1 MADYGAF
8 GPDSVTWKVWGHTT
22 TPVLGF
28 QRAVVVEEL
37 MGSAE
42 TPTELYK
49 IGLGPVRYQLAV
61 GDLLIGWQL
70 LFHAEIALRALD
82 SGAAGKEQAFYEG
95 KIAAAQF
102 FAANVL
108 PEITA
113 TRGILARTS
122 TALMDLD
129 EAAF

>member
-1 MADYGAF
+1 MERAY
-8 GPDSVTWKVWGHTT
+8 
-22 TPVLGF
+22 LGTALEDV
-28 QRAVVVEEL
+28 QAMTATLTGYL
-37 MGSAE
+37 MGAADA
-42 TPTELYK
+42 PGDLYK
-49 IGLGPVRYQLAV
+49 IGLGSVRYLLAV

-70 LFHAEIALRALD
+70 LSHAEIALHALD
-82 SGAAGKEQAFYEG
+82 SGADGKDKGFYEG

-102 FAANVL
+102 FAGNVL

-129 EAAF
+129 EEAF

>member
-1 MADYGAF
+1 MPIKARRVELALGVPPSHYEKGA
-8 GPDSVTWKVWGHTT
+8 S
-22 TPVLGF
+22 
-28 QRAVVVEEL
+28 
-37 MGSAE
+37 SAE
-42 TPTELYK
+42 APTELYK
-49 IGLGPVRYQLAV
+49 IGLGSVRYLLAV
-61 GDLLIGWQL
+61 GDLLIGWLL

-82 SGAAGKEQAFYEG
+82 SGAKGKEQAFYEG

-129 EAAF
+129 DDAF

>member
-1 MADYGAF
+1 
-8 GPDSVTWKVWGHTT
+8 
-22 TPVLGF
+22 
-28 QRAVVVEEL
+28 
-37 MGSAE
+37 
-42 TPTELYK
+42 
-49 IGLGPVRYQLAV
+49 VRYLLAV
-61 GDLLIGWQL
+61 GDLFIGWQL

-82 SGAAGKEQAFYEG
+82 SDATGKEQAFYEG

-122 TALMDLD
+122 MALMDLD
-129 EAAF
+129 DAAF

>member
-1 MADYGAF
+1 MKTQLRRVGKRFRLVVPEVEPMADYGFF

-22 TPVLGF
+22 TL
-28 QRAVVVEEL
+28 RDAKID
-37 MGSAE
+37 S
-42 TPTELYK
+42 LYEGTTAIQAQDFFFRK
-49 IGLGPVRYQLAV
+49 IARDQGGALA
-61 GDLLIGWQL
+61 
-70 LFHAEIALRALD
+70 HIA
-82 SGAAGKEQAFYEG
+82 GQIQAF
-95 KIAAAQF
+95 IDSDVAAAQF

-129 EAAF
+129 DDAF

>member
-1 MADYGAF
+1 VDRDYLRTALEDVQAITATLTGY
-8 GPDSVTWKVWGHTT
+8 
-22 TPVLGF
+22 
-28 QRAVVVEEL
+28 L

-49 IGLGPVRYQLAV
+49 IGLGSVRYLLAV

-70 LFHAEIALRALD
+70 LYHAEIALRALD
-82 SGAAGKEQAFYEG
+82 SGVKGKEQAFYEG

-102 FAANVL
+102 FTANVL

-129 EAAF
+129 DAAF

>member
-1 MADYGAF
+1 M
-8 GPDSVTWKVWGHTT
+8 GH
-22 TPVLGF
+22 
-28 QRAVVVEEL
+28 
-37 MGSAE
+37 
-42 TPTELYK
+42 YK
-49 IGLGPVRYQLAV
+49 AN
-61 GDLLIGWQL
+61 
-70 LFHAEIALRALD
+70 LR
-82 SGAAGKEQAFYEG
+82 EVFYEG

-129 EAAF
+129 DAAF

>member
-1 MADYGAF
+1 MTATLTGY
-8 GPDSVTWKVWGHTT
+8 
-22 TPVLGF
+22 
-28 QRAVVVEEL
+28 L

-42 TPTELYK
+42 VAAELYK
-49 IGLGPVRYQLAV
+49 IGLGSVRYLLAV

-70 LFHAEIALRALD
+70 LWHAEIALRALD
-82 SGAAGKEQAFYEG
+82 SGADGKNQAFYEG

-102 FAANVL
+102 FAGNVL

-129 EAAF
+129 EEAF

>member
-1 MADYGAF
+1 MTATLTGY
-8 GPDSVTWKVWGHTT
+8 
-22 TPVLGF
+22 
-28 QRAVVVEEL
+28 L
-37 MGSAE
+37 MGSSE
-42 TPTELYK
+42 SPGDLYK
-49 IGLGPVRYQLAV
+49 IGLGSVRYLLAV

-70 LFHAEIALRALD
+70 LKHAEIAVRALD
-82 SGAAGKEQAFYEG
+82 SGVDGKDKSFYEG
-95 KIAAAQF
+95 KIATAQF
-102 FAANVL
+102 FAGNVL

>member
-1 MADYGAF
+1 M
-8 GPDSVTWKVWGHTT
+8 
-22 TPVLGF
+22 
-28 QRAVVVEEL
+28 
-37 MGSAE
+37 
-42 TPTELYK
+42 
-49 IGLGPVRYQLAV
+49 
-61 GDLLIGWQL
+61 
-70 LFHAEIALRALD
+70 RALD

-129 EAAF
+129 DDAF